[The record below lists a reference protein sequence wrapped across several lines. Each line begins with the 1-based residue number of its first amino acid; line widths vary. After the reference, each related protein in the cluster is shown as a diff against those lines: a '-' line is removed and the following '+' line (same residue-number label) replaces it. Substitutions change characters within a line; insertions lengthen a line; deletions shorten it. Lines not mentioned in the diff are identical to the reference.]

1 MMRLRSEL
9 LILMTAV
16 VLLSLSG
23 CRTSR
28 LAEKQTAVRDTVV
41 VTNSVK
47 ANVDSLSERSS
58 DKANDST
65 VDKIHEVIQIGP
77 DGKVLSHTIDH
88 TREAYQSHTANKA
101 TDHNSTDR
109 QTLAKTDTVHV
120 DHTAYVT
127 KSNPTK
133 TVKSTPAIY
142 KVALAFTIVV
152 ILGVLAW
159 LTIKFNLIDKIKKI
173 VGK

>member
-1 MMRLRSEL
+1 MRLKSEL

-23 CRTSR
+23 CRTSQY
-28 LAEKQTAVRDTVV
+28 AEKQTAVKDTIV
-41 VTNSVK
+41 VTKSVK

-65 VDKIHEVIQIGP
+65 VDKIHEVIQIGA
-77 DGKVLSHTIDH
+77 DGKVLSHTIEH
-88 TREAYQSHTANKA
+88 TREAYQSHSAGKA
-101 TDHNSTDR
+101 TDHNSTAR

-120 DHTAYVT
+120 DHTDYTT
-127 KSNPTK
+127 KANPAK
-133 TVKSTPAIY
+133 TKSTPAIY
-142 KVALAFTIVV
+142 KFALAFMIIV

-159 LTIKFNLIDKIKKI
+159 LTIKFNLIYKIKKI
-173 VGK
+173 ICK